1 MDIGKSFTFITED
14 EKWLEKLGLGAL
26 ISAVPVLN
34 FAWTGFMLNVM
45 RNVSEDVAK
54 PLPDWSDLGD
64 KFIKGLVVTLAGL
77 IYALPAI
84 LAGCLLSGLAFVPLF
99 VVTSGQGEQGANPEM
114 AIGTTAL
121 LIVMGCCIGL
131 YGLLLSFIFP
141 AVMIHYSRQETFGS
155 CFQFSQIMPL
165 VTANLSAYVTAWAVS
180 IAASFVVGLVVGA
193 AGMLVVLI
201 PCVGWLV
208 GWALGAVASA
218 YLGAVY
224 AHLFGQ
230 VGANPVLDLSQL

>member
-1 MDIGKSFTFITED
+1 MDIGKSFTFVTED

-34 FAWTGFMLNVM
+34 FAWTGFMVDVM
-45 RNVSEDVAK
+45 RNVAADDAK

-64 KFIKGLVVTLAGL
+64 KFVRGLVVSLAGL

-84 LAGCLLSGLAFVPLF
+84 MIGCLLFGLSFVPLIA
-99 VVTSGQGEQGANPEM
+99 VSGQGDQGANPEL
-114 AIGTTAL
+114 ALGTTAL
-121 LIVMGCCIGL
+121 LIVVGCCIGL
-131 YGLLLSFIFP
+131 YGLLLSFVFP
-141 AVMIHYSRQETFGS
+141 AVMIHYSRQGTFGS

-165 VTANLSAYVTAWAVS
+165 VSANLSAYVTAWVIS
-180 IAASFVVGLVVGA
+180 LAAGFLIGLVLGA
-193 AGMLVVLI
+193 AGMLAVWI
-201 PCVGWLV
+201 PCVGWLIM
-208 GWALGAVASA
+208 WALSAIAGA
-218 YLGAVY
+218 YLGVVY